1 MKTKYTINTTITTTD
16 TIGALLDLATPI
28 IDAHR
33 ASATRAAEIA
43 TTDRDAYLNIV
54 TIVGKAFK
62 SKGNTSGDVE
72 TYDRLRAGLFS
83 SVSTLFSG
91 SHFLDYHEQARRDLF
106 AFLVR
111 VYRRKLVKALEKGR
125 DFLYLVSTKRIE
137 RIYAGLVH
145 KHQNATISDDA
156 VTMSFEIVHDVLAF
170 LLDNGVNLAT
180 LSGDFDA
187 LRDMLST
194 TYYAD
199 AERRIRYTDTITIE
213 DDGIYK
219 TDEDGARRCRCRFRT
234 RTYTH
239 RVSDGDRVELPAPRS
254 FADTYTIEGKWIIVK
269 QSKSL
274 YDVLYTMIDTYIT
287 QKRRDYVSGD
297 DYEVLGGDR
306 LNTLKLSYIDANIA
320 DVDYRDTYRAI
331 YAALVVDDVKR
342 ATAKK
347 YIAFTILLEQGYTRE
362 DAEKRV
368 GLSRRHYQNITRDH
382 ADVIRAAIT
391 A

>member
-1 MKTKYTINTTITTTD
+1 MKTKYTIDTTITTTN
-16 TIGALLDLATPI
+16 TIDALLDLATPI

-72 TYDRLRAGLFS
+72 TYDRLRAGLFA

-91 SHFLDYHEQARRDLF
+91 SHFLDYHEQARRDLVD
-106 AFLVR
+106 FLDR
-111 VYRRKLVKALEKGR
+111 VYRRKLIKALENGR

-137 RIYAGLVH
+137 RIYAGLIH
-145 KHQNATISDDA
+145 KHQSATISDDA

-170 LLDNGVNLAT
+170 LLDSGVNLAT

-187 LRDMLST
+187 LRDMLAA

-199 AERRIRYTDTITIE
+199 VERRIRYTDTVSVE

-239 RVSDGDRVELPAPRS
+239 RVSDGDRVELPAPCS

-306 LNTLKLSYIDANIA
+306 LNTVKLSYIDANIA
-320 DVDYRDTYRAI
+320 DVDFRDTYRAI
-331 YAALVVDDVKR
+331 YAALVGDDVKR